1 MLQNIPPVRAMI
13 YCLLIGLLPILFV
26 FINFISEQNH
36 INEFRNNIQEM
47 EQMAVLRE
55 KKQAI
60 NMAVRNHYRDA
71 DHFYIDKYLETLV
84 FLEPE
89 VESLHKIINDKNFP
103 DDELV
108 KKRLETLT
116 GPANSLVFSEGV
128 VQSTPLFQ
136 ETTETQVHP
145 VEVNGSDLQKIL
157 AKIDGMEIGAHT
169 PGPNLPQLI
178 ILDFKLD
185 RKNIT
190 EKNEVFV
197 LNLKLLK
204 REFL

>member
-1 MLQNIPPVRAMI
+1 M
-13 YCLLIGLLPILFV
+13 
-26 FINFISEQNH
+26 SKQNH
-36 INEFRNNIQEM
+36 LNDLKYNL
-47 EQMAVLRE
+47 EQLEQTALLRE
-55 KKQAI
+55 RKQAV

-89 VESLHKIINDKNFP
+89 AESLQKIITDKNFP

-108 KKRLETLT
+108 KKRLEMLT
-116 GPANSLVFSEGV
+116 GPGNSLAFSEGI
-128 VQSTPLFQ
+128 VQSTPIFQ
-136 ETTETQVHP
+136 ETTETLVHP
-145 VEVNGSDLQKIL
+145 VEVNGADLQKIL
-157 AKIDGMEIGAHT
+157 TKIEGVDIGEHT
-169 PGPNLPQLI
+169 ASPNRPQLI

>member
-1 MLQNIPPVRAMI
+1 MRAML
-13 YCLLIGLLPILFV
+13 YCMLVGVLPILFV
-26 FINFISEQNH
+26 LFNFLSKQNH
-36 INEFRNNIQEM
+36 LNDLKYNL
-47 EQMAVLRE
+47 EQLEQTALLRE
-55 KKQAI
+55 KKQAV

-89 VESLHKIINDKNFP
+89 AESLQKIITDKNFP
-103 DDELV
+103 DDEHV
-108 KKRLETLT
+108 KKRLEMLT
-116 GPANSLVFSEGV
+116 GPGNSLAFSEGI
-128 VQSTPLFQ
+128 VQSTPIFQ
-136 ETTETQVHP
+136 ETTETLVHP
-145 VEVNGSDLQKIL
+145 VEVNGVDLQKIL
-157 AKIDGMEIGAHT
+157 TMIEGVEIGEHKAS
-169 PGPNLPQLI
+169 PNRPQLV